1 MSQTYEFNTLK
12 ACRKL
17 NLELSDLNHSDYGYN
32 CVIQIMHYYRMKD
45 MYDIYINN
53 KKYNRKYI
61 FKYYDYEQ
69 VFKTGFNRF
78 ETGFMIQNMRN
89 EKNNLLN
96 MFVSN
101 YHFYK
106 SDRNMNMFYSSV
118 NLLKRIYDYILI
130 FEEDKENEFDS
141 TLENNRLNDMI
152 SAFNLYY
159 TLLHKESLL
168 SDNEM
173 EKLINEVHS
182 LEDIQKMS
190 SHLKN
195 KNK

>member
-1 MSQTYEFNTLK
+1 MSQIYEFNTLK

-53 KKYNRKYI
+53 KTYNRTYI

-69 VFKTGFNRF
+69 VFKNGFNRYI
-78 ETGFMIQNMRN
+78 TGFKIQDMRN

-106 SDRNMNMFYSSV
+106 SDRNMNMFYASV

-130 FEEDKENEFDS
+130 FEEHKKFDS

-152 SAFNLYY
+152 YAFNLYY
-159 TLLHKESLL
+159 TMLHKESLL

-173 EKLINEVHS
+173 EKLMNEVHS

>member
-173 EKLINEVHS
+173 EKLINEVIP
-182 LEDIQKMS
+182 LNDFMI
-190 SHLKN
+190 
-195 KNK
+195 